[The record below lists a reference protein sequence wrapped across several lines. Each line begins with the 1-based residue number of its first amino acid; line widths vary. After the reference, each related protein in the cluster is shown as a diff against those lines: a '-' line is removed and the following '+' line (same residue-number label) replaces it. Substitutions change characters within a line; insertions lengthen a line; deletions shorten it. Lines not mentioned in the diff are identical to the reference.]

1 MRQEIVA
8 IDPNRPSLKSI
19 RDLNCRIQV
28 LSMNTCGKTVK
39 RLMRLF
45 QNILNILKLGDRDNR
60 SKDFFLHNF
69 HFLVDVGENGGLNEI
84 TFLAVTFTAECDFG
98 TLLLAGFDVVH
109 DPGKLEFGDL
119 RALDCLLVKGVAD
132 DILLC
137 FGGEFCNEFVVDAF
151 LYVNSG
157 PSAATLA

>member
-19 RDLNCRIQV
+19 RDFNRDIQI
-28 LSMNTCGKTVK
+28 LSMNTGSKTVK
-39 RLMRLF
+39 RLMRLL
-45 QNILNILKLGDRDNR
+45 QNILNILKFSDRHHR
-60 SKDFFLHNF
+60 SKDLFLHNL
-69 HFLVDVGENGGLNEI
+69 HFLVDVGENCWLNEI
-84 TFLAVTFTAECDFG
+84 TFPPMTFAAECDFG
-98 TLLLAGFDVVH
+98 TLILTGFDVVH

-119 RALDCLLVKGVAD
+119 RALDRTLIEGVAD

-137 FGGEFCNEFVVDAF
+137 FGGKFFDEFVIDAF

-157 PSAATLA
+157 SSATALP